1 MQHAEG
7 TGALYVCD
15 GDKVYVLT
23 ARHVVFPPAEGNNE
37 LYNHTNV
44 SQPRREVILPGPKA
58 FASVLKSIMAKIRS
72 HEVTVNYYTQQLDRY
87 GLQPGNLGDN
97 DNNMKEQM
105 KKAIKTLNQFH
116 DEVKKYWSEEG
127 QRVLDHVAYSPPI
140 TVGTGN
146 GRYTEDWALIELDR
160 SKIDWGTF
168 KGNVMDLGMFSFIS
182 PRPSSL
188 TAIFRYTD
196 SVLEIYLA
204 HVPQAQGLHHPRL
217 PI

>member
-1 MQHAEG
+1 M
-7 TGALYVCD
+7 T
-15 GDKVYVLT
+15 
-23 ARHVVFPPAEGNNE
+23 
-37 LYNHTNV
+37 
-44 SQPRREVILPGPKA
+44 
-58 FASVLKSIMAKIRS
+58 KIRS

-87 GLQPGNLGDN
+87 GRQPGNLGDN
-97 DNNMKEQM
+97 DNNMKEQT
-105 KKAIKTLNQFH
+105 KKLEEAEAAIKTLNQFH

-127 QRVLDHVAYSPPI
+127 QRVLGHVAYSPPI

-168 KGNVMDLGMFSFIS
+168 KSNVMDLGMFSFIS

-204 HVPQAQGLHHPRL
+204 HVLQAQGLHHPRL